1 MEAETATATASSR
14 NPRDQLDEM
23 VKITRPHLLIGIC
36 GIALIVVGALVWAFF
51 GTVQATVSGQGLLLT
66 GDGLKNVTA
75 NSAGTVRSLSVRPG
89 DSVKVG
95 QELAIISSLTNSD
108 LIVVAEAAGTVVD
121 LPVRLGEPIGV
132 GTPIAVISPAGPL
145 FAKAYIPLDEGK
157 QITPGMSVRISPATI
172 PSANNG
178 YVIGTVA
185 SIAPYPVPANE
196 IANDLD
202 SAGLAQELTGG
213 ETVLA
218 LTVSIAQNPDTPTGV
233 QWSSGSGPSTALTVG
248 TPASITVVTRSQRP
262 IDFALAQ

>member
-1 MEAETATATASSR
+1 MEVETAPTASSFR

-23 VKITRPHLLIGIC
+23 VKVTRPHLVIGIC
-36 GIALIVVGALVWAFF
+36 GIALIVVGALVWAFC

-66 GDGLKNVTA
+66 GGGLKNVTA
-75 NSAGTVRSLSVRPG
+75 DSAGTIRSVSVRPG
-89 DSVKVG
+89 DVVSNG
-95 QELAIISSLTNSD
+95 QQLAIISTLTKSD
-108 LIVVAEAAGTVVD
+108 LIVSAATAGTVVD
-121 LPVRLGEPIGV
+121 LPVHLGQPISV
-132 GTPIAVISPAGPL
+132 GTPIAVISPVGPL
-145 FAKAYIPLDEGK
+145 FAKAYVPLDEGK
-157 QITPGMSVRISPATI
+157 QIKPGMSVRISPATI
-172 PSANNG
+172 PSANYG

-218 LTVSIAQNPDTPTGV
+218 LTVSVAQDPDAPTGV

-248 TPASITVVTRSQRP
+248 TPAVITVVTSSQHP
-262 IDFALAQ
+262 IDFALGQ